1 MWAVTEFSVVIC
13 VRTCGGSVPVVFP
26 FPLLHLCCS
35 VLSGTHSPLLA
46 PHSGEEASEEAPVA
60 RP

>member
-26 FPLLHLCCS
+26 FPLLHLCS
-35 VLSGTHSPLLA
+35 IVLSATHSRHLV
-46 PHSGEEASEEAPVA
+46 PHSGEEPSEEAPAA